1 MKKTM
6 DIYRAEKIF
15 HILFYGGLA
24 CMLLSLAMGQSKGGP
39 LMFLLG
45 AVGVVATFGGLIF
58 GFYMIRCP
66 DCKKGLT
73 VGRSPGIPK
82 FCPHC
87 GKQLKEDA

>member
-1 MKKTM
+1 MKKPM
-6 DIYRAEKIF
+6 DIYRAERIF

-24 CMLLSLAMGQSKGGP
+24 CMLLA
-39 LMFLLG
+39 LMMVEMEIAFLTYLLG
-45 AVGVVATFGGLIF
+45 VVGVVAAFGGLIF

-87 GKQLKEDA
+87 GKQLKEDT